1 MENYKVRVA
10 NEAESKEAQEL
21 FLKYGATG
29 NMCLDQ
35 SIRYVCTFNGAL
47 TQYDFL
53 PSIEFKRITIPELRA
68 LVSLHKNPI
77 NMDEVLSEVR
87 SDALGLLKD
96 KPMKEYLNKLADG
109 TYKLVVL
116 GDVIDGHDGLIEIP
130 EGAEVATTFRKYII
144 FWKDEKYSFSVSEE
158 NKWCYKSCDDSRY
171 FSLGEY
177 MNEYSD
183 ASVIW
188 QRAQHPEELPFVDDE
203 PLKVINSEYS
213 KDGNS
218 VTHTVS
224 LNNQYAEIEQVRQ
237 ASIADTLNERQST
250 YGSFEDVA
258 NTTQYLLQML
268 STDAMSDVQLE
279 ALHMICSK
287 LARIA
292 HGDPN
297 YKDNWHDIAGYATLV
312 ERSL

>member
-1 MENYKVRVA
+1 MNYKIEVKSKEQA
-10 NEAESKEAQEL
+10 DEAESLASDLGYAMDDTFSEKWSDRYCYLLLCGDMSAGFGCEL
-21 FLKYGATG
+21 MEKGDEPMSMT
-29 NMCLDQ
+29 
-35 SIRYVCTFNGAL
+35 
-47 TQYDFL
+47 
-53 PSIEFKRITIPELRA
+53 ELRA

-77 NMDEVLSEVR
+77 NMDKVLSEVR
-87 SDALGLLKD
+87 SDALGL
-96 KPMKEYLNKLADG
+96 
-109 TYKLVVL
+109 
-116 GDVIDGHDGLIEIP
+116 
-130 EGAEVATTFRKYII
+130 
-144 FWKDEKYSFSVSEE
+144 
-158 NKWCYKSCDDSRY
+158 
-171 FSLGEY
+171 
-177 MNEYSD
+177 
-183 ASVIW
+183 
-188 QRAQHPEELPFVDDE
+188 
-203 PLKVINSEYS
+203 
-213 KDGNS
+213 
-218 VTHTVS
+218 

>member
-1 MENYKVRVA
+1 MNYKIEVKSKEQA
-10 NEAESKEAQEL
+10 DEAESLASDLGYAMDDTFSEKWSDRYCYLLLCGDMSAGFGCEL
-21 FLKYGATG
+21 MAKGDEPMSMT
-29 NMCLDQ
+29 
-35 SIRYVCTFNGAL
+35 
-47 TQYDFL
+47 
-53 PSIEFKRITIPELRA
+53 ELRA

-77 NMDEVLSEVR
+77 NMDKVLSEVR

-96 KPMKEYLNKLADG
+96 KPMKEYLNKLTDG

-116 GDVIDGHDGLIEIP
+116 SDVIDGHDGLIEIP
-130 EGAEVATTFRKYII
+130 EGAIKATLCNEFLI
-144 FWKDEKYSFSVSEE
+144 FWKDDFLSLSQKNGDTDFTFEE
-158 NKWCYKSCDDSRY
+158 DEDYG
-171 FSLGEY
+171 FVEY
-177 MNEYSD
+177 MDINDD
-183 ASVIW
+183 AVVIW
-188 QRAQHPEELPFVDDE
+188 SRTTQPEELPFVDDE
-203 PLKVINSEYS
+203 P
-213 KDGNS
+213 
-218 VTHTVS
+218 S
-224 LNNQYAEIEQVRQ
+224 LNDQYAEIEQVRQ
-237 ASIADTLNERQST
+237 ASITDTLNERQST
-250 YGSFEDVA
+250 YGDFKDVA

>member
-1 MENYKVRVA
+1 MEKLKIVINGNEDIAKEA
-10 NEAESKEAQEL
+10 NELFEEL
-21 FLKYGATG
+21 GYYVSSENKNNFYGWSLG
-29 NMCLDQ
+29 ENQGDY
-35 SIRYVCTFNGAL
+35 YVNKHYFDIDAARLVT
-47 TQYDFL
+47 
-53 PSIEFKRITIPELRA
+53 IEELRA

-77 NMDEVLSEVR
+77 NMDKVLNDVR

-96 KPMKEYLNKLADG
+96 KEYLRRNVGG
-109 TYKLVVL
+109 TYSYVGTVHP
-116 GDVIDGHDGLIEIP
+116 DHVHDLLIEIP
-130 EGAEVATTFRKYII
+130 DGAIRATLCNDYLI
-144 FWKDEKYSFSVSEE
+144 FWKDDFLSLSVRNGDTDFTFEE
-158 NKWCYKSCDDSRY
+158 DEDYG
-171 FSLGEY
+171 FVEY
-177 MNEYSD
+177 MDINDD
-183 ASVIW
+183 AVVIW
-188 QRAQHPEELPFVDDE
+188 KRHTQPEELPFVDDE
-203 PLKVINSEYS
+203 PP
-213 KDGNS
+213 
-218 VTHTVS
+218 
-224 LNNQYAEIEQVRQ
+224 LNDQYAEIKQVRQ

-250 YGSFEDVA
+250 YGDFKDVA